1 MNEVLLTL
9 EDVSCLY
16 GERIILQGVS
26 FGIHSSEKIGIV
38 GINGSG
44 KTTLLRIISSLIK
57 PNTGTVTMRKD
68 LKVCLLEQDPVYISE
83 LSVLQHTFPV
93 AGEIK
98 G

>member
-9 EDVSCLY
+9 ENVSCLY

-44 KTTLLRIISSLIK
+44 KTLRVIRISRKLRLFFSVITRLVYTLVSE
-57 PNTGTVTMRKD
+57 D
-68 LKVCLLEQDPVYISE
+68 ELKHNQVD
-83 LSVLQHTFPV
+83 
-93 AGEIK
+93 
-98 G
+98 